1 MPNITTNDYK
11 KFLGNLKTEI
21 LSARR
26 NAYRSVNKQLVELY
40 LRIGRGIYEKTEISE
55 WGQGVVEKLSADLRK
70 EFPDMK
76 GFSVQ
81 NLWRMKQFYE
91 TYRQHEKLSP
101 LVREL
106 TWSHNLVILHATDSV
121 EEKEF

>member
-1 MPNITTNDYK
+1 MSLVK
-11 KFLGNLKTEI
+11 ASEI
-21 LSARR
+21 HVTSAGPPKE
-26 NAYRSVNKQLVELY
+26 RSYVNKHLVELY
-40 LRIGRGIYEKTEISE
+40 LRIGKGIYEKTEISE
-55 WGQGVVEKLSADLRK
+55 WGEGVIEKLSDDLRE

-106 TWSHNLVILHATDSV
+106 TWSHNLVILRIVGYS
-121 EEKEF
+121 EKG